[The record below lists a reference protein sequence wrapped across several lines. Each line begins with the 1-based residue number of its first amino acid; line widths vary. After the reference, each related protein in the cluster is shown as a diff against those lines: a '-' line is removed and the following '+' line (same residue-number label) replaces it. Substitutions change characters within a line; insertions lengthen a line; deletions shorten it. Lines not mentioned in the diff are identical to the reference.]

1 MLGGWGMPGSGGRGL
16 GGPLRPRG
24 TMPGVF
30 GYPRVVAGDRVV
42 AQSLCGGTDWAAL
55 TSRAEGAGH
64 RRIGASLGVP
74 AATVRAG
81 YDGRLIGSR

>member
-1 MLGGWGMPGSGGRGL
+1 
-16 GGPLRPRG
+16 
-24 TMPGVF
+24 MPGVF

-42 AQSLCGGTDWAAL
+42 AQSLCGGTDLAAL